1 MEEKRLKEIFSLFSK
16 TKVFVIG
23 DSMLDIYLSGS
34 ADRISPEAPIPVIL
48 KNKEEYKVGGAA
60 NVAMNLAML
69 GARVTLLTSINPDDI
84 GKTLLEMLDAH
95 GIKIIIGNPNHT
107 ITKTRIIAHNQQVVR
122 VDDEKNK
129 ETYKFVLNSGEI
141 QYIKETIEENDAIL
155 FSDYNK
161 GAITQELMDLVMNLS
176 NNKGKFIALDPKP
189 SNKLKFVNL
198 DLITPNEK
206 EANELVDTHN
216 ASTDELFIRLDERY
230 KTKLS
235 VITLGEKGMGFY
247 GKGIKPTIYPSLAKE
262 VYDVCG
268 AGDSCIALL
277 SLTLSNRV
285 GVDEAAYLANIGC
298 GIVVGKHG
306 TATVTQQ
313 EIFEW
318 IFKNYKDK

>member
-1 MEEKRLKEIFSLFSK
+1 MDEKRIKEIFALFNK
-16 TKVFVIG
+16 TNVLVIG
-23 DSMLDIYLSGS
+23 DSMLDVYISGT

-48 KNKEEYKVGGAA
+48 KRKEDFKVGGAA
-60 NVAMNLAML
+60 NVALNLAML
-69 GARVTLLTSINPDDI
+69 GAKVTLLTAANPDDA
-84 GKTLLEMLDAH
+84 GKVLLQILDAH
-95 GIKIIIGNPNHT
+95 GIKIILGNSNHT
-107 ITKTRIIAHNQQVVR
+107 IVKTRVIAHNQQVVR
-122 VDDEKNK
+122 VDEENPR
-129 ETYKFVLNSGEI
+129 ETYKFILNSGEI
-141 QYIKETIEENDAIL
+141 EFIKQAIEENQVIL

-161 GAITQELMDLVMNLS
+161 GAITQELLDLVVNLS
-176 NNKGKFIALDPKP
+176 NNKGKFVALDPKP

-247 GKGIKPTIYPSLAKE
+247 GKGIKPVIYPSLAKE

-268 AGDSCIALL
+268 AGDTAISLL
-277 SLTLSNRV
+277 SLTLSNKIPI
-285 GVDEAAYLANIGC
+285 DEAAYLSNIAC

-306 TATVTQQ
+306 TATTNQQ
-313 EIFEW
+313 EILSW
-318 IFKNYKDK
+318 AAKSN